1 MPYFVFSIR
10 PFTPIKKLAE
20 FAGFSQASARAKAI
34 RATQGPGSDAKI
46 KVMFAENQQLA
57 EDLLCQI
64 RDPGPPGDE

>member
-1 MPYFVFSIR
+1 MPYFVFSVR
-10 PFTPIKKLAE
+10 PFAQIRKLAE
-20 FAGFSQASARAKAI
+20 FPGFSEASARAKAV
-34 RATQGPGSDAKI
+34 RATQPSGGDEKI